1 MKKIHVDE
9 ILRKKEENLP
19 GPGNYE
25 LNTLI
30 GKEDSVKYTMRAK
43 YNFADYN
50 LRKAKNL
57 PGPGYY
63 QDPSLTGVKPANS
76 KMQSTSQFAFSK
88 DDRFK
93 PLK

>member
-19 GPGNYE
+19 GPGKYE

-43 YNFADYN
+43 
-50 LRKAKNL
+50 
-57 PGPGYY
+57 
-63 QDPSLTGVKPANS
+63 
-76 KMQSTSQFAFSK
+76 
-88 DDRFK
+88 
-93 PLK
+93 